1 MNFEEM
7 LPWSYFDISRDS
19 LALKQ
24 SEYYILILHFVKV
37 SKVFQGLGLEL

>member
-1 MNFEEM
+1 MNSEEM
-7 LPWSYFDISRDS
+7 LSRSHFDISRVS

-24 SEYYILILHFVKV
+24 SEYYILILRFVKV